1 MRKQRRRISCF
12 ARTLLPVFPSQG
24 CCEEPSIPALSSPCV
39 FSALSA
45 PPPPSPL
52 LFPSQMEPSP
62 RKCGQECN
70 LVRSPAE
77 RFPASPIRPKPKSA
91 KKKKKKKRTW
101 GPSSWNKSCKQFTF
115 QKKNYQ
121 PLRELPPKWRP
132 KILFFCFS
140 CSLGQNPLPLA
151 LL

>member
-1 MRKQRRRISCF
+1 MPGLSFLSFLPRAVAKSRPSLLCHPPVCSPLCQRH
-12 ARTLLPVFPSQG
+12 
-24 CCEEPSIPALSSPCV
+24 
-39 FSALSA
+39 
-45 PPPPSPL
+45 PPPSPL

-70 LVRSPAE
+70 LVQSPAE
-77 RFPASPIRPKPKSA
+77 RFPASPIQPKPKSA
-91 KKKKKKKRTW
+91 NKQTNKKTKTW
-101 GPSSWNKSCKQFTF
+101 GSSSWNKNCKHFTF